1 MYRPRDDWIMNAA
14 NDMVVSQP
22 ARIFRPGLLDR
33 IKTNNGIQSDEA
45 LARLMGISRGTLQ
58 RYKGGEE
65 PSLRAIA
72 NLADAFGL
80 ALGEIVVKP
89 EPAEPSDQREAV
101 GA

>member
-1 MYRPRDDWIMNAA
+1 MLESNEQKS
-14 NDMVVSQP
+14 VHP
-22 ARIFRPGLLDR
+22 ARVFRPGLLDR
-33 IKTNNGIQSDEA
+33 IKTNNGINSDEA
-45 LARLMGISRGTLQ
+45 LARLMGISRATLQ
-58 RYKGGEE
+58 RYKNGEE

-89 EPAEPSDQREAV
+89 EPAEHEAV

>member
-1 MYRPRDDWIMNAA
+1 MHQTLEVAATRPAVI
-14 NDMVVSQP
+14 
-22 ARIFRPGLLDR
+22 IRPGLLDR
-33 IKTNNGIQSDEA
+33 LKAHNGIQSDEA
-45 LARLMGISRGTLQ
+45 LARIMGISRATLQ

-89 EPAEPSDQREAV
+89 EPSDAEAV
-101 GA
+101 AS

>member
-1 MYRPRDDWIMNAA
+1 MIESSEQIA
-14 NDMVVSQP
+14 VQP
-22 ARIFRPGLLDR
+22 TRIFRPGLLDR
-33 IKTNNGIQSDEA
+33 LKTNNGIQSDEA
-45 LARLMGISRGTLQ
+45 LARIMGISRATLQ
-58 RYKGGEE
+58 RYKNGDE

-89 EPAEPSDQREAV
+89 EPQEPAEQREAV